1 MSEDHGNGPGVTV
14 EVHAGAEPAGEGGAG
29 NEVVEGAAVEPV
41 AEAAVEIAR
50 IEGETAVTLAAI
62 EAETSLEHHELG
74 VREMEALTELNANS
88 ELEECRTQLA
98 AAEAANLALTAEV
111 ARLTP
116 PPSEALPP
124 SLAAEPEAE
133 PSVEVVGPRENLEP
147 APEPEKPKRKP
158 HRWI

>member
-1 MSEDHGNGPGVTV
+1 MSESNGNGPVVAV
-14 EVHAGAEPAGEGGAG
+14 EVHAGEEPAGEGGAG

-50 IEGETAVTLAAI
+50 IEGETAVAVAAI
-62 EAETSLEHHELG
+62 EAETSLEHHELS
-74 VREMEALTELNANS
+74 VREMEALNEHVDNS
-88 ELEECRTQLA
+88 ELEQCRTEISELKATNTLLA
-98 AAEAANLALTAEV
+98 AEV

-116 PPSEALPP
+116 PPSEEAPP
-124 SLAAEPEAE
+124 SPAVEVAEAE
-133 PSVEVVGPRENLEP
+133 NVEVVGLRENQEP